1 MLERLFKLRENNT
14 NARTEV
20 VSGLITFFSMSYIL
34 VVNPAVLSAAGIPL
48 DRVFTATI
56 IAILVGT
63 LIMALAANYP
73 IVVAPGMGINSYFA
87 TLAATS
93 GYNYK
98 TLLATCFMG
107 AVIFVILSATK
118 FRESLIDS
126 IPNNLKYG
134 ISAAIGLFIAFL
146 GLKNSA
152 LIVANPHTILSL
164 GDLKNPVAYMTIL
177 GIFIILV
184 LLALE
189 IKGAIFI
196 GMAIIAII
204 SYFIGML
211 KVEKVFGIPHMDL
224 SLLYNPATESINAL
238 QLGLYG
244 IVFTFLMVTL
254 FDTTGTMVAVTT
266 QAGLVK
272 NGRMERAKEALLA
285 DSFATLAA
293 SLFGS
298 TPTSAYIESSAG
310 VANGGRTGLTALSTS
325 FFVVI
330 SIFLFPLASSLAAVP
345 AITSPALI
353 IIGSFMMESIAK
365 IEWNDITEAFP
376 AFVTIIGIPLTGSIN
391 DGIAFGFIFYV
402 VLKLSKKQWK
412 DIHPLMYLFAVLF
425 VIQLLWLH
433 I

>member
-1 MLERLFKLRENNT
+1 MLERLFKLKENNT
-14 NARTEV
+14 NTRTEV

-204 SYFIGML
+204 SYFTGML

>member
-1 MLERLFKLRENNT
+1 
-14 NARTEV
+14 
-20 VSGLITFFSMSYIL
+20 
-34 VVNPAVLSAAGIPL
+34 
-48 DRVFTATI
+48 
-56 IAILVGT
+56 
-63 LIMALAANYP
+63 
-73 IVVAPGMGINSYFA
+73 
-87 TLAATS
+87 
-93 GYNYK
+93 
-98 TLLATCFMG
+98 
-107 AVIFVILSATK
+107 
-118 FRESLIDS
+118 
-126 IPNNLKYG
+126 
-134 ISAAIGLFIAFL
+134 
-146 GLKNSA
+146 
-152 LIVANPHTILSL
+152 
-164 GDLKNPVAYMTIL
+164 
-177 GIFIILV
+177 
-184 LLALE
+184 
-189 IKGAIFI
+189 
-196 GMAIIAII
+196 
-204 SYFIGML
+204 
-211 KVEKVFGIPHMDL
+211 MDL

-376 AFVTIIGIPLTGSIN
+376 SFVTIIGIPLTGSIN

>member
-98 TLLATCFMG
+98 TLLATCFIG

-204 SYFIGML
+204 SYFTGML
-211 KVEKVFGIPHMDL
+211 KVEKVFGVPHMDL

-376 AFVTIIGIPLTGSIN
+376 SFVTIIGIPLTGSIN

>member
-204 SYFIGML
+204 SYFTGML

-425 VIQLLWLH
+425 IIQLLWLH

>member
-204 SYFIGML
+204 SYFTGML
-211 KVEKVFGIPHMDL
+211 KVDKVFGIPHMDL

-412 DIHPLMYLFAVLF
+412 DIHPLMYLFAILF

>member
-98 TLLATCFMG
+98 TLLATCFIG

-204 SYFIGML
+204 SYFTGML

>member
-126 IPNNLKYG
+126 IPNNWKYG

-204 SYFIGML
+204 SYFTGML